1 MPDLRRLGVYPLIA
15 ALLVI
20 CLLYST
26 QPVVFAAKVSHPMM
40 SSQALLQ
47 PADLYHFSRLAKKLV
62 AHNDKVS
69 SYLWSKLSP
78 ETQKELAAWTPATPT
93 DKVKSALVADLNTIL
108 RDPNFYSSDVFSDLK
123 LRGTTKRLLEKRP
136 SGENLVY
143 LNRAVLENAFP
154 GKIKISFVGKVFED
168 DADQAQ
174 AQADDAQAQSDEVQ
188 VQADQSQGEQQQQE
202 QQQSDEQQ
210 AQADAQQGQADQV
223 AENDV
228 AGAQQADQA
237 AAAAD
242 KGWTWGEFWA
252 NIVGGAVGGFLG
264 GLTGGIVGGIV
275 GALGGAVGGAVVS
288 LVGYW
293 LGSVPSLG
301 ITFQGALPQRALD

>member
-1 MPDLRRLGVYPLIA
+1 
-15 ALLVI
+15 
-20 CLLYST
+20 
-26 QPVVFAAKVSHPMM
+26 MM
-40 SSQALLQ
+40 SSEALLQ
-47 PADLYHFSRLAKKLV
+47 PADLYHFPRLVKVLV
-62 AHNDKVS
+62 AHQDKVS

-78 ETQKELAAWTPATPT
+78 ETQKELAAWTPATLT
-93 DKVKSALVADLNTIL
+93 DKVKSALVADLNTVL
-108 RDPNFYSSDVFSDLK
+108 RSPNLYSSDVFSDLK
-123 LRGTTKRLLEKRP
+123 LRGTTKRLLEKR
-136 SGENLVY
+136 STGENLIY
-143 LNRAVLENAFP
+143 LNRALLENVFP
-154 GKIKISFVGKVFED
+154 GKIRISVAGKVFDD

-174 AQADDAQAQSDEVQ
+174 AQADDAQSQADEQ
-188 VQADQSQGEQQQQE
+188 QAQADQAQGDQQQQE
-202 QQQSDEQQ
+202 QQQADEQQ

-228 AGAQQADQA
+228 AGAQQADQ
-237 AAAAD
+237 AAAD

-275 GALGGAVGGAVVS
+275 GALGGAVGGALVS

-301 ITFQGALPQRALD
+301 ITFQSALPQRALD